1 MSGPTSV
8 RIRSYN
14 VGFGDCFLLSFR
26 YAAGSDRHV
35 LVDFGSTKL
44 PSRGPRSIKAVAERI
59 AEDCDGKLHVVAVT
73 HRHADHMSGFDGASG
88 KVIAALEPDLVI
100 QPWTEDPD
108 LDPDATTPAAD
119 ADGGGGG
126 GGGGV
131 PAARARARA
140 GALPAARAITTR
152 LAEMDAVARMVRR
165 AAGRPTAAARM
176 SPALAEELHFL
187 GETNI
192 KNEGAVRNLMTMGK
206 RRVYAR
212 FGTRLP
218 IATLLPGI
226 DITVLGP
233 PTAEQAPGMARLA
246 SRDAQEYWHLAASMA
261 RRSSASDQRR
271 LFPAVDEVPVPQPAR
286 WLVPQLDRMNAEE
299 SLAIVRAIDDA
310 LNNTSLILL
319 FDVGGT
325 KLLFPGDAQ
334 IENWR
339 YALYEAP
346 DAAAIRTSLSGTAVY
361 KVGHHGSL
369 NGTPKTVWYGFDR
382 RGGPEVEPRLQ
393 TMISTMSGKHGKAS
407 RGTEVPRR
415 KLMEALDAES
425 HVWTT
430 HTLRNTGSTRDVELD
445 LPG

>member
-44 PSRGPRSIKAVAERI
+44 PSRGPRSIRAVAERI

-218 IATLLPGI
+218 IASLLPGI

-425 HVWTT
+425 DLWTT